1 MKDLDPNVERRPLAF
16 AYDRSAAVFAVPLCL
31 VGALTLNIAA
41 LTIPFLEIRIWPD
54 EPESYSIPHT
64 VRLMWTT
71 LDLPAIAILIA
82 GFSLVFPFLKLGG
95 LALAWFAPA
104 TRRGRGRLL
113 GVLGALGRWS
123 LLDVFVALVLV
134 VLAHDQGT
142 LFVTGVKAGLG
153 MFLAAILLA
162 MATGDVLHALHER
175 EERGAAAGP
184 SDEMASGAPT
194 PRWVGMLVILLAG
207 AAAAALVAAL
217 SEPYLKITAWFL
229 SDRQYSVVTSVEA
242 LAASHEILFALV
254 VAAFLAVTPA
264 ARIGWIVAAWLSRGR
279 PARFHRVVGQLRLIE
294 RWAMLDVFG
303 LAVALF
309 LLEGSHLIPI
319 ESRGGVWLL
328 VLAVAASIVLARTA
342 SWLVSW
348 SGRSNG

>member
-1 MKDLDPNVERRPLAF
+1 MPLAF
-16 AYDRSAAVFAVPLCL
+16 AYDRSAAVFLVPLCL

-41 LTIPFLEIRIWPD
+41 LTIPFMEIRIWPD
-54 EPESYSIPHT
+54 QPENYSIPHT

-95 LALAWFAPA
+95 LAMAWFAPT
-104 TRRGRGRLL
+104 TRRSRGRLL
-113 GVLGALGRWS
+113 AVLGALGRWS

-175 EERGAAAGP
+175 EAGEAAGASAGRGGGDGRPPRWVDVVVLVLAVAAAG
-184 SDEMASGAPT
+184 S
-194 PRWVGMLVILLAG
+194 L
-207 AAAAALVAAL
+207 AAALT
-217 SEPYLKITAWFL
+217 EPYLKITAWFL
-229 SDRQYSVVTSVEA
+229 SDREYSIVTSVEA
-242 LAASHEILFALV
+242 LAASHEILFAIV

-264 ARIGWIVAAWLSRGR
+264 ARIGWIVAAWAFRGR
-279 PARFHRVVGQLRLIE
+279 PATFQRVVGQLRLIE

-319 ESRGGVWLL
+319 EARGGVWLL
-328 VLAVAASIVLARTA
+328 VIAVAASIALARTA
-342 SWLVSW
+342 SWLVAW
-348 SGRSNG
+348 PGRGPA